1 MEDTEE
7 EIDFANLIDMFDSSF
22 YDEEDEENEIATLPK
37 VKTIWKFITFC
48 LIKINTDN
56 RIIYDFSVDNYFI
69 DHTSTRQE
77 TSNIPSQGE
86 RNEKW
91 PSKK

>member
-37 VKTIWKFITFC
+37 VKTITKFVTCC
-48 LIKINTDN
+48 LIEYNVFY
-56 RIIYDFSVDNYFI
+56 R
-69 DHTSTRQE
+69 
-77 TSNIPSQGE
+77 
-86 RNEKW
+86 
-91 PSKK
+91 

>member
-37 VKTIWKFITFC
+37 VKPIRKFFTCC
-48 LIKINTDN
+48 LINTDN
-56 RIIYDFSVDNYFI
+56 CIVYDFNGLNYFI
-69 DHTSTRQE
+69 DHT
-77 TSNIPSQGE
+77 
-86 RNEKW
+86 
-91 PSKK
+91 

>member
-48 LIKINTDN
+48 LIKINVFY
-56 RIIYDFSVDNYFI
+56 RVQIIALSTISVLI
-69 DHTSTRQE
+69 ITL
-77 TSNIPSQGE
+77 
-86 RNEKW
+86 
-91 PSKK
+91 

>member
-37 VKTIWKFITFC
+37 VKK
-48 LIKINTDN
+48 
-56 RIIYDFSVDNYFI
+56 
-69 DHTSTRQE
+69 
-77 TSNIPSQGE
+77 SQ
-86 RNEKW
+86 RLLRVV
-91 PSKK
+91 

>member
-37 VKTIWKFITFC
+37 VKTIRKVVTC
-48 LIKINTDN
+48 CQIKNTDD
-56 RIIYDFSVDNYFI
+56 RII
-69 DHTSTRQE
+69 
-77 TSNIPSQGE
+77 
-86 RNEKW
+86 
-91 PSKK
+91 

>member
-37 VKTIWKFITFC
+37 VKPIRDVVTCC
-48 LIKINTDN
+48 LIKNS
-56 RIIYDFSVDNYFI
+56 RVQIIALSMISMVI
-69 DHTSTRQE
+69 ITL
-77 TSNIPSQGE
+77 
-86 RNEKW
+86 
-91 PSKK
+91 